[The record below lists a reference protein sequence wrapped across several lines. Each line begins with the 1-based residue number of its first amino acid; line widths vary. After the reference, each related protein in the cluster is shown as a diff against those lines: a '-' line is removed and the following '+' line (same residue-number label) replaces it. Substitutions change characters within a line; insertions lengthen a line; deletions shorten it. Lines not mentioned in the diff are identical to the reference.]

1 MEVLLGIIGILLEQ
15 IFPPIEGHGEGEWI
29 SERRIGGDGMQQ
41 EKNLREKMTHTVN
54 RALLN
59 FMEMGETVEGER
71 EVDKVN

>member
-41 EKNLREKMTHTVN
+41 EKKSSWEDDAYRKSNI
-54 RALLN
+54 
-59 FMEMGETVEGER
+59 VELHGNGGDSGGWKR
-71 EVDKVN
+71 SW